1 MYEITPLLNCP
12 HLSDLLNIDL
22 NPSKIVLKCEVC
34 GEEKEPWICLSC
46 GCCLC
51 GRFSKSHMIEHAK
64 KTKHFLVLGYT
75 DLSVWC
81 YGKEDGC
88 DGCDYYINQV

>member
-51 GRFSKSHMIEHAK
+51 GRFSKSHMIEHVK